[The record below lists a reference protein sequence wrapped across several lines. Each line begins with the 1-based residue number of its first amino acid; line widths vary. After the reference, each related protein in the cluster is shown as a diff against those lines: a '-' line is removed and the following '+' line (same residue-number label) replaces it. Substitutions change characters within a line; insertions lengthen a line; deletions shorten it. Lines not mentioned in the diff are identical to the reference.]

1 MLENDLYKA
10 RLNKLEEL
18 RNNGIEPF
26 PTNFNKTHN
35 ATEAV
40 EELENIGKTDSTDQ
54 VKTQS
59 ISIAGRITRFRKM
72 GGTTFIDLKDQ
83 SGHIQLILRR
93 NFLES
98 SYQHVRLL
106 DVGDWLG
113 AIGPVFRTKTGEA
126 TVEVHE
132 WQILSKAIRPLPEKW
147 HGLTDIELRYRQRY
161 LDLISNQQSLD
172 IAILRSKTIKLL
184 RQKMDSLGFIEVE
197 TPILVPI
204 PAGAS
209 ATPFVTHHN
218 SLNRDLYLR
227 IATELYLKRIIVGG
241 IEKVYEIGKVFRNEG
256 LDFYHNP
263 EFTMMESYQAF
274 VDYEQVMI
282 MVESLVHELALSLT
296 GNSKFE
302 FENNTIDLTPPWK
315 RLDLREVIKSA
326 SGIDYL
332 DHLEIES
339 LSGEMNKK
347 GLDTGAQT
355 IWAGLMDKLISLVIE
370 PNLIQPTFLVNYPVA
385 MSPLAKKSP
394 QNPLIAERF
403 EGFVGGMEICNAF
416 SELNDPI
423 DQRIRLEQQE
433 SLRSKFK
440 NIELDR
446 LDEDFIVAL
455 EHGMPP
461 TGGLGLGIDRLI
473 MIFSSQRSIREVV
486 LFPQLKS

>member
-1 MLENDLYKA
+1 MLDNDLYKA

-18 RNNGIEPF
+18 RKNDIDPF
-26 PTNFNKTHN
+26 PTNYNKTHST
-35 ATEAV
+35 AQAV
-40 EELENIGKTDSTDQ
+40 EELTDIEKTDSKDPA
-54 VKTQS
+54 KTQS

-83 SGHIQLILRR
+83 TGHIQLIFRR

-113 AIGPVFRTKTGEA
+113 AVGPVFRTKTGEA

-161 LDLISNQQSLD
+161 LDLIANQQSLD
-172 IAILRSKTIKLL
+172 IAMLRSKTIKLL
-184 RQKMDSLGFIEVE
+184 RQKMDSLGFTEVE
-197 TPILVPI
+197 TPVLVPI
-204 PAGAS
+204 PAGAN

-218 SLNRDLYLR
+218 ALNRDLYLR

-274 VDYEQVMI
+274 VDYEQVMT
-282 MVESLVHELALSLT
+282 MVESLIHDLALSLT
-296 GNSKFE
+296 GNAKFE

-315 RLDLREVIKSA
+315 RLDLRETIKSA
-326 SGIDYL
+326 CGIDYL
-332 DHLEIES
+332 DYLEIES
-339 LSGEMNKK
+339 LSEKMKQE
-347 GLDTGAQT
+347 GLDIGVQT
-355 IWAGLMDKLISLVIE
+355 TWAGLMDKLISLVIE
-370 PNLIQPTFLVNYPVA
+370 PNLIQPTFLVNYPVE

-403 EGFVGGMEICNAF
+403 EGFVSGMEICNAF

-433 SLRSKFK
+433 TLRSKFK
-440 NIELDR
+440 NVELDR

-461 TGGLGLGIDRLI
+461 TGGLGLGIDRLV

>member
-1 MLENDLYKA
+1 MLDNDLYKA
-10 RLNKLEEL
+10 RLNKLDEL
-18 RNNGIEPF
+18 RKNNIEPF
-26 PTNFNKTHN
+26 PTNYNKTHST
-35 ATEAV
+35 AQAV
-40 EELENIGKTDSTDQ
+40 EELAKIEIAASENPA
-54 VKTQS
+54 KTQS

-83 SGHIQLILRR
+83 SGHIQLIFRR

-98 SYQHVRLL
+98 TYQHVRLL

-113 AIGPVFRTKTGEA
+113 TVGPVFRTKTGEA

-132 WQILSKAIRPLPEKW
+132 WQILSKAISPLPEKW

-184 RQKMDSLGFIEVE
+184 RQKMDSLGFTEVE

-218 SLNRDLYLR
+218 ALNRDLYLR

-274 VDYEQVMI
+274 ADYEEVMV
-282 MVESLVHELALSLT
+282 MVESLVHDLALSLT

-315 RLDLREVIKSA
+315 RLDLREAIKSA

-332 DHLEIES
+332 NHLEIES
-339 LSGEMNKK
+339 LSEQMKQK
-347 GLDTGAQT
+347 SLDTGAQT
-355 IWAGLMDKLISLVIE
+355 TWAGLMDKLISLVIE

-440 NIELDR
+440 NVELDR
-446 LDEDFIVAL
+446 LDEDFIIAL

-461 TGGLGLGIDRLI
+461 TGGMGLGIDRLI

>member
-1 MLENDLYKA
+1 MLDNDLYKA
-10 RLNKLEEL
+10 RLNKLDEL
-18 RNNGIEPF
+18 RKNNIEPF
-26 PTNFNKTHN
+26 PTNYNKTHST
-35 ATEAV
+35 AQAV
-40 EELENIGKTDSTDQ
+40 EELAKIEIAASENPA
-54 VKTQS
+54 KTQS

-83 SGHIQLILRR
+83 SGHIQLIFRR

-98 SYQHVRLL
+98 TYQHVRLL

-113 AIGPVFRTKTGEA
+113 TVGPVFRTKTGEA

-184 RQKMDSLGFIEVE
+184 RQKMDSLGFTEVE

-218 SLNRDLYLR
+218 ALNRDLYLR

-274 VDYEQVMI
+274 ADYEEVMV
-282 MVESLVHELALSLT
+282 MVESLVHDLALSLT

-315 RLDLREVIKSA
+315 RLDLREAIKSA

-332 DHLEIES
+332 NHLEIES
-339 LSGEMNKK
+339 LSEQMKQK
-347 GLDTGAQT
+347 GLDSGAQT
-355 IWAGLMDKLISLVIE
+355 TWAGLMDKLISLVIE

-440 NIELDR
+440 NVELDR
-446 LDEDFIVAL
+446 LDEDFIIAL

-461 TGGLGLGIDRLI
+461 TGGMGLGIDRLI

>member
-1 MLENDLYKA
+1 MLDNDLYKA
-10 RLNKLEEL
+10 RLNKLDEL
-18 RNNGIEPF
+18 RKNNIEPF
-26 PTNFNKTHN
+26 PTNYNKTHST
-35 ATEAV
+35 AQAV
-40 EELENIGKTDSTDQ
+40 EELAKIEIAASENPA
-54 VKTQS
+54 KTQS

-83 SGHIQLILRR
+83 SGHIQLIFRR

-98 SYQHVRLL
+98 TYQHVRLL

-113 AIGPVFRTKTGEA
+113 TVGPVFRTKTGEA

-184 RQKMDSLGFIEVE
+184 RQKMDSLGFTEVE

-218 SLNRDLYLR
+218 ALNRDLYLR

-274 VDYEQVMI
+274 ADYEEVMV
-282 MVESLVHELALSLT
+282 MVESLVHDLALSLT

-302 FENNTIDLTPPWK
+302 FENNTIDLPPPWK
-315 RLDLREVIKSA
+315 RLDLREAIKSA

-332 DHLEIES
+332 NHLEIES
-339 LSGEMNKK
+339 LSEQMKQK
-347 GLDTGAQT
+347 SLDTGAQT
-355 IWAGLMDKLISLVIE
+355 TWAGLMDKLISLVIE

-440 NIELDR
+440 NVELDR
-446 LDEDFIVAL
+446 LDEDFIIAL

-461 TGGLGLGIDRLI
+461 TGGMGLGIDRLI

>member
-1 MLENDLYKA
+1 MLDNDLYKA

-18 RNNGIEPF
+18 RKNDIEPF
-26 PTNFNKTHN
+26 PTNYNKTHC
-35 ATEAV
+35 ATQAV
-40 EELENIGKTDSTDQ
+40 EELTKIEKSDSTDQ
-54 VKTQS
+54 AKTQS

-83 SGHIQLILRR
+83 SGHIQLIFRR

-113 AIGPVFRTKTGEA
+113 AVGPVFRTKTGEA

-172 IAILRSKTIKLL
+172 IALLRSKTIKLL
-184 RQKMDSLGFIEVE
+184 RQKMDSLGFTEVE
-197 TPILVPI
+197 TPVLVPI

-218 SLNRDLYLR
+218 ALNRDLYLR

-274 VDYEQVMI
+274 ADYEQVMT
-282 MVESLVHELALSLT
+282 MVEFLVHDLALSLT

-302 FENNTIDLTPPWK
+302 FESNTIDLTPPWK
-315 RLDLREVIKSA
+315 RVDLREAIKSS

-339 LSGEMNKK
+339 LSEQMKQK
-347 GLDTGAQT
+347 GLDTGVQT
-355 IWAGLMDKLISLVIE
+355 TWAGLMDKLISLVIE

-403 EGFVGGMEICNAF
+403 EGFIGGMEICNAF

-440 NIELDR
+440 NAELDR

>member
-184 RQKMDSLGFIEVE
+184 RQKMDSLGFTEVE

-274 VDYEQVMI
+274 ADYEQVMI

-302 FENNTIDLTPPWK
+302 FENNTVDLTPPWK

-339 LSGEMNKK
+339 LSAEMNKK

-423 DQRIRLEQQE
+423 DQRIRLEEQE

-440 NIELDR
+440 NVELDR

>member
-1 MLENDLYKA
+1 MLDNDLYKA

-18 RNNGIEPF
+18 RKNNIEPF
-26 PTNFNKTHN
+26 PTSYNKTHS
-35 ATEAV
+35 AVQAV
-40 EELENIGKTDSTDQ
+40 EQLTKIENTSCENQ

-83 SGHIQLILRR
+83 SGHIQLIFRK

-113 AIGPVFRTKTGEA
+113 AVGPVFRTKTGEA

-161 LDLISNQQSLD
+161 LDLISNQKSLD

-184 RQKMDSLGFIEVE
+184 RQKMDSLGFTEVE
-197 TPILVPI
+197 TPVLVPI

-209 ATPFVTHHN
+209 ATPFITHHN
-218 SLNRDLYLR
+218 ALNRDLYLR

-274 VDYEQVMI
+274 ADYEQVMT
-282 MVESLVHELALSLT
+282 MVESLVHDLALNLT
-296 GNSKFE
+296 GDSKFE
-302 FENNTIDLTPPWK
+302 FENNTIDLTPPWN
-315 RLDLREVIKSA
+315 RLDLREAIKSA

-332 DHLEIES
+332 EHLEIEH
-339 LSGEMNKK
+339 LSETMRDK
-347 GLDTGAQT
+347 GLDTGNQT
-355 IWAGLMDKLISLVIE
+355 TWAGLMDKLISLVIE

-416 SELNDPI
+416 SELNDPV

-440 NIELDR
+440 NVELDR

>member
-59 ISIAGRITRFRKM
+59 LSIAGRITRFRKM

-184 RQKMDSLGFIEVE
+184 RQKMDSLGFTEVE

-339 LSGEMNKK
+339 LSEQMNKK

-355 IWAGLMDKLISLVIE
+355 TWAGLMDKLISLVIE

-423 DQRIRLEQQE
+423 DQRIRLEEQE

-440 NIELDR
+440 NVELDR

>member
-1 MLENDLYKA
+1 MLDNDLYKA

-18 RNNGIEPF
+18 RKNDIDPF
-26 PTNFNKTHN
+26 PTNYNKTHST
-35 ATEAV
+35 AQAV
-40 EELENIGKTDSTDQ
+40 EELTDIEKTDSKDPA
-54 VKTQS
+54 KTQS

-83 SGHIQLILRR
+83 TGHIQLIFRR

-113 AIGPVFRTKTGEA
+113 AVGPVFRTKTGEA

-161 LDLISNQQSLD
+161 LDLIANQQSLD
-172 IAILRSKTIKLL
+172 IAMLRSKTIKLL
-184 RQKMDSLGFIEVE
+184 RQKMDSLGFTEVE
-197 TPILVPI
+197 TPVLVPI

-218 SLNRDLYLR
+218 ALNRDLYLR

-274 VDYEQVMI
+274 VDYEQVMT
-282 MVESLVHELALSLT
+282 MVESLIHDLALSLT
-296 GNSKFE
+296 GNAKFE

-315 RLDLREVIKSA
+315 RLDLRETIKSA
-326 SGIDYL
+326 CGIDYL
-332 DHLEIES
+332 DYLEIES
-339 LSGEMNKK
+339 LSEKMKQE
-347 GLDTGAQT
+347 GLDIGVQT
-355 IWAGLMDKLISLVIE
+355 TWAGLMDKLISLVIE

-403 EGFVGGMEICNAF
+403 EGFVSGMEICNAF

-440 NIELDR
+440 NVELDR

-461 TGGLGLGIDRLI
+461 TGGLGLGIDRLV

>member
-1 MLENDLYKA
+1 MLDNDLYKA

-18 RNNGIEPF
+18 RKNNIEPF
-26 PTNFNKTHN
+26 PTSYNKTHS
-35 ATEAV
+35 AVQAV
-40 EELENIGKTDSTDQ
+40 EQLTKIETTSCENQ

-83 SGHIQLILRR
+83 SGHIQLIFRK

-113 AIGPVFRTKTGEA
+113 AVGPVFRTKTGEA

-161 LDLISNQQSLD
+161 LDLISNQKSLD
-172 IAILRSKTIKLL
+172 IAMLRSKTIKLL
-184 RQKMDSLGFIEVE
+184 RQKMDSLGFTEVE
-197 TPILVPI
+197 TPVLVPI

-209 ATPFVTHHN
+209 ATPFITHHN
-218 SLNRDLYLR
+218 ALNRDLYLR

-274 VDYEQVMI
+274 ADYEQVMT
-282 MVESLVHELALSLT
+282 MVESLVHDLALNLT
-296 GNSKFE
+296 GDSKFE
-302 FENNTIDLTPPWK
+302 FENNTIDLTPPWN
-315 RLDLREVIKSA
+315 RLDLREAIKSA

-332 DHLEIES
+332 EHLEIEH
-339 LSGEMNKK
+339 LSETMRDK
-347 GLDTGAQT
+347 GLDTGNQT
-355 IWAGLMDKLISLVIE
+355 TWAGLMDKLISLVIE

-416 SELNDPI
+416 SELNDPV

-440 NIELDR
+440 NVELDR

>member
-1 MLENDLYKA
+1 MLDNDLYKA

-18 RNNGIEPF
+18 RKNNIDPF
-26 PTNFNKTHN
+26 PTNYNKTHC
-35 ATEAV
+35 AAQAV
-40 EELENIGKTDSTDQ
+40 EELAKIEKNDSTDQ
-54 VKTQS
+54 AKTQS

-83 SGHIQLILRR
+83 SGHIQLIFRR

-113 AIGPVFRTKTGEA
+113 AVGPVFRTKTGEA
-126 TVEVHE
+126 TVEVHK

-184 RQKMDSLGFIEVE
+184 RHKMDSLGFTEVE
-197 TPILVPI
+197 TPVLVPI

-218 SLNRDLYLR
+218 ALNRDLYLR
-227 IATELYLKRIIVGG
+227 IATELYLKRIVVGG

-274 VDYEQVMI
+274 ADYEQVMT
-282 MVESLVHELALSLT
+282 MVESLVHDLALSVT
-296 GNSKFE
+296 GDSKFE

-315 RLDLREVIKSA
+315 RLDLREAIKSE

-332 DHLEIES
+332 EHLEIES
-339 LSGEMNKK
+339 LSEQMKQKN
-347 GLDTGAQT
+347 LDPGVQT
-355 IWAGLMDKLISLVIE
+355 TWAGLMDKLISLVIE
-370 PNLIQPTFLVNYPVA
+370 PNLIQPTFLVNHPVA

-403 EGFVGGMEICNAF
+403 EGFIGGMEICNAF

-440 NIELDR
+440 NAELDR

>member
-1 MLENDLYKA
+1 
-10 RLNKLEEL
+10 
-18 RNNGIEPF
+18 
-26 PTNFNKTHN
+26 
-35 ATEAV
+35 
-40 EELENIGKTDSTDQ
+40 
-54 VKTQS
+54 
-59 ISIAGRITRFRKM
+59 M

-83 SGHIQLILRR
+83 SGHIQLIFRR

-98 SYQHVRLL
+98 TYQHVRLL

-113 AIGPVFRTKTGEA
+113 TVGPVFRTKTGEA

-132 WQILSKAIRPLPEKW
+132 WQILSKAISPLPEKW
-147 HGLTDIELRYRQRY
+147 HGLTDIELRYRQRD

-184 RQKMDSLGFIEVE
+184 RQKMDSLGFTEVE

-218 SLNRDLYLR
+218 ALNRDLYLR

-274 VDYEQVMI
+274 ADYEEVMV
-282 MVESLVHELALSLT
+282 MVESLVHDLALSLT

-315 RLDLREVIKSA
+315 RLDLREAIKSA

-332 DHLEIES
+332 NHLEIES
-339 LSGEMNKK
+339 LSEQMKQK
-347 GLDTGAQT
+347 SLDTGAQT
-355 IWAGLMDKLISLVIE
+355 TWAGLMDKLISLVIE

-440 NIELDR
+440 NVELDR
-446 LDEDFIVAL
+446 LDEDFIIAL

-461 TGGLGLGIDRLI
+461 TG
-473 MIFSSQRSIREVV
+473 
-486 LFPQLKS
+486 

>member
-1 MLENDLYKA
+1 MLDNDLYKA

-18 RNNGIEPF
+18 RKNNIEPF
-26 PTNFNKTHN
+26 PTSYNKTHS
-35 ATEAV
+35 TVQAV
-40 EELENIGKTDSTDQ
+40 EQLTKIETTSCENQ

-83 SGHIQLILRR
+83 SGHIQLIFRK

-113 AIGPVFRTKTGEA
+113 AVGPVFRTKTGEA

-161 LDLISNQQSLD
+161 LDLISNQKSLD

-184 RQKMDSLGFIEVE
+184 RQKMDSLGFTEVE
-197 TPILVPI
+197 TPVLVPI

-209 ATPFVTHHN
+209 ATPFITHHN
-218 SLNRDLYLR
+218 ALNRDLYLR

-274 VDYEQVMI
+274 ADYEQVMT
-282 MVESLVHELALSLT
+282 MVESLVHDLALNLT
-296 GNSKFE
+296 GDSKFE
-302 FENNTIDLTPPWK
+302 FENNTIDLTPPWN
-315 RLDLREVIKSA
+315 RLDLREAIKSA

-332 DHLEIES
+332 EHLEIEH
-339 LSGEMNKK
+339 LSETMRDK
-347 GLDTGAQT
+347 GLDTGNQT
-355 IWAGLMDKLISLVIE
+355 TWAGLMDKLISLVIE

-416 SELNDPI
+416 SELNDPV

-440 NIELDR
+440 NVELDR

>member
-1 MLENDLYKA
+1 MLDNDLYKS
-10 RLNKLEEL
+10 RLNKLEQL
-18 RNNGIEPF
+18 RKNKIDPF
-26 PTNFNKTHN
+26 PTKFGKTH
-35 ATEAV
+35 TSSEAIK
-40 EELENIGKTDSTDQ
+40 ELETIERDDSSKQ
-54 VKTQS
+54 IKTQS
-59 ISIAGRITRFRKM
+59 VSIAGRITRFRKM
-72 GGTTFIDLKDQ
+72 GGTTFIDIKDQ
-83 SGHIQLILRR
+83 YGNIQLILRR

-106 DVGDWLG
+106 DIGDWLG
-113 AIGPVFRTKTGEA
+113 GIGPVFRTKTGEA

-184 RQKMDSLGFIEVE
+184 RQKMDSLGFTEVE
-197 TPILVPI
+197 TPVLVPI

-209 ATPFVTHHN
+209 ATPFITHHN
-218 SLNRDLYLR
+218 ALNRDLYLR
-227 IATELYLKRIIVGG
+227 IATELYLKRIVVGG

-274 VDYEQVMI
+274 ADYEEVMT
-282 MVESLVHELALSLT
+282 MVESLVYEIGLSLT
-296 GNSKFE
+296 ENSKFA
-302 FENNTIDLTPPWK
+302 FENNTIDLSPPWK
-315 RLDLREVIKSA
+315 RLDLRETIKSA
-326 SGIDYL
+326 VGIDYMEHL
-332 DHLEIES
+332 DIES
-339 LSGEMNKK
+339 LSEQMKQK
-347 GLDTGAQT
+347 RLDTGVQT
-355 IWAGLMDKLISLVIE
+355 TWAGLMDKLISLVIE

-394 QNPLIAERF
+394 NNPLVAERF
-403 EGFVGGMEICNAF
+403 EGFIGGMEICNAF

-433 SLRSKFK
+433 LLRSKFK
-440 NIELDR
+440 NLELDR

-473 MIFSSQRSIREVV
+473 MIFSSQHSIREVI

>member
-1 MLENDLYKA
+1 MLDNDLYKA
-10 RLNKLEEL
+10 RLNKLDEL
-18 RNNGIEPF
+18 RKNNIEPF
-26 PTNFNKTHN
+26 PTNYNKTHST
-35 ATEAV
+35 AQAV
-40 EELENIGKTDSTDQ
+40 EELAKIEVSPSENPA
-54 VKTQS
+54 KTQS

-83 SGHIQLILRR
+83 SGHIQLIFRR

-98 SYQHVRLL
+98 TYQHVRLL

-113 AIGPVFRTKTGEA
+113 AVGPVFRTKTGEA

-184 RQKMDSLGFIEVE
+184 RQKMDSLGFTEVE

-218 SLNRDLYLR
+218 ALNRDLYLR

-274 VDYEQVMI
+274 ADYEEVMV
-282 MVESLVHELALSLT
+282 MVESLVHDLALSLT

-315 RLDLREVIKSA
+315 RLDLREAIKSA

-332 DHLEIES
+332 NHLEIES
-339 LSGEMNKK
+339 LSEQMKQK
-347 GLDTGAQT
+347 SLDTGAQT
-355 IWAGLMDKLISLVIE
+355 TWAGLMDKLISLVIE

-440 NIELDR
+440 NVELDR
-446 LDEDFIVAL
+446 LDEDFIIAL

-461 TGGLGLGIDRLI
+461 TGGMGLGIDRLI

>member
-184 RQKMDSLGFIEVE
+184 RQKMDSLGFTEVE

-339 LSGEMNKK
+339 LSEEMNKK

-355 IWAGLMDKLISLVIE
+355 TWAGLMDKLISLVIE

-423 DQRIRLEQQE
+423 DQRIRLEEQE

-440 NIELDR
+440 NVELDR

>member
-1 MLENDLYKA
+1 MTL
-10 RLNKLEEL
+10 
-18 RNNGIEPF
+18 
-26 PTNFNKTHN
+26 
-35 ATEAV
+35 
-40 EELENIGKTDSTDQ
+40 
-54 VKTQS
+54 
-59 ISIAGRITRFRKM
+59 
-72 GGTTFIDLKDQ
+72 
-83 SGHIQLILRR
+83 
-93 NFLES
+93 
-98 SYQHVRLL
+98 
-106 DVGDWLG
+106 
-113 AIGPVFRTKTGEA
+113 KTGEA
-126 TVEVHE
+126 TVEIHE

-184 RQKMDSLGFIEVE
+184 RKKMDSLGFIEVE

-204 PAGAS
+204 PAGAN

-218 SLNRDLYLR
+218 ALNRDLYLR

-274 VDYEQVMI
+274 ADYEQVMT

-339 LSGEMNKK
+339 LSEEMNKK

-355 IWAGLMDKLISLVIE
+355 TWAGLMDKLISLVIE

-394 QNPLIAERF
+394 QNSLIAERF
-403 EGFVGGMEICNAF
+403 EGFIGGMEICNAF

-433 SLRSKFK
+433 CLRSKFK
-440 NIELDR
+440 NVELDR

>member
-1 MLENDLYKA
+1 MLDNDLYKS
-10 RLNKLEEL
+10 RLNKLEQL
-18 RNNGIEPF
+18 RKNKIDPF
-26 PTNFNKTHN
+26 PTKFGKTH
-35 ATEAV
+35 TSSEAIK
-40 EELENIGKTDSTDQ
+40 ELETIERDDSSKQ
-54 VKTQS
+54 IKTQS
-59 ISIAGRITRFRKM
+59 VSIAGRITRFRKM
-72 GGTTFIDLKDQ
+72 GGTTFIDIKDQ
-83 SGHIQLILRR
+83 YGNIQLILRR

-106 DVGDWLG
+106 DIGDWLG
-113 AIGPVFRTKTGEA
+113 GIGPVFRTKTGEA

-184 RQKMDSLGFIEVE
+184 RQKMDSLGFTEVE
-197 TPILVPI
+197 TPVLVPI

-209 ATPFVTHHN
+209 ATPFITHHN
-218 SLNRDLYLR
+218 ALNRDLYLR
-227 IATELYLKRIIVGG
+227 IATELYLKRIVVGG

-274 VDYEQVMI
+274 ADYEEVMT
-282 MVESLVHELALSLT
+282 MVESLVYEIGLSLT
-296 GNSKFE
+296 ENSKFA
-302 FENNTIDLTPPWK
+302 FENNTIDLSPPWK
-315 RLDLREVIKSA
+315 RLDLRETIKSA
-326 SGIDYL
+326 VEIDYMEHL
-332 DHLEIES
+332 DIES
-339 LSGEMNKK
+339 LSEQMKQK
-347 GLDTGAQT
+347 RLDTGVQT
-355 IWAGLMDKLISLVIE
+355 TWAGLMDKLISLVIE

-394 QNPLIAERF
+394 NNPLVAERF
-403 EGFVGGMEICNAF
+403 EGFIGGMEICNAF

-433 SLRSKFK
+433 LLRSKFK
-440 NIELDR
+440 NLELDR

-473 MIFSSQRSIREVV
+473 MIFSSQHSIREVI

>member
-1 MLENDLYKA
+1 MLDNDLYKA

-18 RNNGIEPF
+18 RKNNIEPF
-26 PTNFNKTHN
+26 PTSYNKTHS
-35 ATEAV
+35 AVQAV
-40 EELENIGKTDSTDQ
+40 EQLTKIETTSCENQ

-83 SGHIQLILRR
+83 SGHIQLIFRK

-113 AIGPVFRTKTGEA
+113 AVGPVFRTKTGEA

-161 LDLISNQQSLD
+161 LDLISNQKSLD

-184 RQKMDSLGFIEVE
+184 RQKMDSLGFTEVE
-197 TPILVPI
+197 SPVLLPI

-209 ATPFVTHHN
+209 ATPFITHHN
-218 SLNRDLYLR
+218 ALNRDLYLR

-274 VDYEQVMI
+274 ADYEQVMT
-282 MVESLVHELALSLT
+282 MVESLVHDLALNLT
-296 GNSKFE
+296 GDSKFE
-302 FENNTIDLTPPWK
+302 FENNTIDLTPPWN
-315 RLDLREVIKSA
+315 RLDLREAIKSA

-332 DHLEIES
+332 EHLEIEH
-339 LSGEMNKK
+339 LSETMRDK
-347 GLDTGAQT
+347 GLDTGNQT
-355 IWAGLMDKLISLVIE
+355 TWAGLMDKLISLVIE

-416 SELNDPI
+416 SELNDPV

-440 NIELDR
+440 NVELDR

>member
-59 ISIAGRITRFRKM
+59 LSIAGRITRFRKM

-184 RQKMDSLGFIEVE
+184 RQKMDSLGFTEVE

-339 LSGEMNKK
+339 LSEEMNKK

-355 IWAGLMDKLISLVIE
+355 TWAGLMDKLISLVIE

-423 DQRIRLEQQE
+423 DQRIRLEEQE

-440 NIELDR
+440 NVELDR

>member
-1 MLENDLYKA
+1 MLDNDLYKA

-18 RNNGIEPF
+18 RKNNIEPF
-26 PTNFNKTHN
+26 PTSYNKTHS
-35 ATEAV
+35 AVQAV
-40 EELENIGKTDSTDQ
+40 EQLTKIETTSCENQ

-83 SGHIQLILRR
+83 SGHIQLIFRK

-113 AIGPVFRTKTGEA
+113 AVGPVFRTKTGEA

-161 LDLISNQQSLD
+161 LDLISNQKSLD

-184 RQKMDSLGFIEVE
+184 RQKMDSLGFTEVE
-197 TPILVPI
+197 TPVLVPI

-209 ATPFVTHHN
+209 ATPFITHHN
-218 SLNRDLYLR
+218 ALNRDLYLR

-274 VDYEQVMI
+274 ADYEQVMT
-282 MVESLVHELALSLT
+282 MVESLVHDLALNLT
-296 GNSKFE
+296 GDSKFE
-302 FENNTIDLTPPWK
+302 FENNTIDLTPPWN
-315 RLDLREVIKSA
+315 RLDLREAIKSA

-332 DHLEIES
+332 EHLEIEH
-339 LSGEMNKK
+339 LSETMRDK
-347 GLDTGAQT
+347 GLDTGNQT
-355 IWAGLMDKLISLVIE
+355 TWAGLMDKLISLVIE

-416 SELNDPI
+416 SELNDPV

-440 NIELDR
+440 NVELDR

>member
-1 MLENDLYKA
+1 MLDNDLYKA

-18 RNNGIEPF
+18 RKNDIDPF
-26 PTNFNKTHN
+26 PTNYNKTHST
-35 ATEAV
+35 AQAV
-40 EELENIGKTDSTDQ
+40 EELTDIEKTDSKDPA
-54 VKTQS
+54 KTQS

-83 SGHIQLILRR
+83 TGHIQLIFRR

-113 AIGPVFRTKTGEA
+113 AVGPVFRTKTGEA

-161 LDLISNQQSLD
+161 LDLIANQQSLD
-172 IAILRSKTIKLL
+172 IAMLRSKTIKLL
-184 RQKMDSLGFIEVE
+184 RQKMDSLGFTEVE
-197 TPILVPI
+197 TPVLVPI

-218 SLNRDLYLR
+218 ALNRDLYLR

-274 VDYEQVMI
+274 VDYEQVMT
-282 MVESLVHELALSLT
+282 MVESLIHDLALSLT
-296 GNSKFE
+296 GNAKFE

-315 RLDLREVIKSA
+315 RLDLRETIKSA
-326 SGIDYL
+326 CGIDYL
-332 DHLEIES
+332 DYLEIES
-339 LSGEMNKK
+339 LSEKMKQE
-347 GLDTGAQT
+347 GLDIGVQT
-355 IWAGLMDKLISLVIE
+355 TWAGLMDKLISLVIE

-403 EGFVGGMEICNAF
+403 EGFVSGMEICNAF

-440 NIELDR
+440 NVELDR

>member
-35 ATEAV
+35 ASEAV

-184 RQKMDSLGFIEVE
+184 RQKMDSLGFTEVE

-339 LSGEMNKK
+339 LSEEMNKK

-355 IWAGLMDKLISLVIE
+355 TWSGLMDKLISLVIE

-403 EGFVGGMEICNAF
+403 EGFIGGMEICNAF

-423 DQRIRLEQQE
+423 DQRIRLEEQE

-440 NIELDR
+440 NVELDR

>member
-35 ATEAV
+35 ASEAV

-184 RQKMDSLGFIEVE
+184 RQKMDSLGFTEVE

-339 LSGEMNKK
+339 LSEEMNKK

-355 IWAGLMDKLISLVIE
+355 TWSGLMDKLISLVIE

-423 DQRIRLEQQE
+423 DQRIRLEEQE

-440 NIELDR
+440 NVELDR